1 MRVFKDNEEL
11 KSLIKDG
18 SIIIEDDI
26 RCNFNIDVCA
36 NIDAWDINALNI
48 NARNIK
54 AMDINAMDIKAM
66 DINAWDI
73 NAMDIKAMDINAMD
87 INSGDIKA
95 RDISYYAFCMSY
107 YNIECES
114 IEGRRGNS
122 LHKCLDGKLTIKEK
136 LKEVTIKDSKFM
148 LSSSEINELKKQ
160 L

>member
-48 NARNIK
+48 NARN
-54 AMDINAMDIKAM
+54 
-66 DINAWDI
+66 
-73 NAMDIKAMDINAMD
+73 IKAMDINAMD